1 MQQKQSYEKK
11 RTFVAPM
18 TYSPFL
24 QEIKKKISPQLQ
36 EDSRETKIMQ
46 EDNSLNAG
54 PYPASDSAK
63 TTGR

>member
-1 MQQKQSYEKK
+1 
-11 RTFVAPM
+11 M

-36 EDSRETKIMQ
+36 EDPRETKMMQ